1 VRTWVARRFNCVSNV
16 GSCGLTRSTGSRL
29 GALSVPGFIKIATAC
44 AAFFGVWR
52 ELPLFHPSIESMSTT
67 HFGFQSVDEREKAQ
81 RVRGVFDS
89 VASKYDLMNDLMSMG
104 LHRAWKAY
112 TVMVAD
118 VREGHQVL
126 DIAGGTGDLALAFSK
141 KVGSSGQVVH
151 TDINEAMLRTGRD
164 RLLDAGVAL
173 PTLVCDAEKLPFPD
187 DHFDRVSVAFGLRNM
202 THKDVALT
210 EMNRVLKPGGK
221 LLVLEF
227 SKVAKPLEKI
237 YDWYS
242 FKVLPTMGKLVAG
255 DDASYRY
262 LAESIR
268 MHPGQQELKDM
279 MQKSGFGHVDY
290 HNLSGGLVALHVG
303 IKC

>member
-1 VRTWVARRFNCVSNV
+1 MT
-16 GSCGLTRSTGSRL
+16 
-29 GALSVPGFIKIATAC
+29 
-44 AAFFGVWR
+44 
-52 ELPLFHPSIESMSTT
+52 TT

-112 TVMVAD
+112 TVMVANL
-118 VREGHQVL
+118 REGQQVL
-126 DIAGGTGDLALAFSK
+126 DIAGGTGDLALAFSR
-141 KVGSSGQVVH
+141 KVGASGLVVH

-187 DHFDRVSVAFGLRNM
+187 NHFDLVSVAFGLRNM
-202 THKDVALT
+202 THKDAALT

-242 FKVLPTMGKLVAG
+242 FKVLPTMGKWVAG
-255 DDASYRY
+255 DDSSYRY

-268 MHPGQQELKDM
+268 MHPGQEELKTLM
-279 MQKSGFGHVDY
+279 RASGFGHVDF
-290 HNLSGGLVALHVG
+290 HNLSGGVVALHVG